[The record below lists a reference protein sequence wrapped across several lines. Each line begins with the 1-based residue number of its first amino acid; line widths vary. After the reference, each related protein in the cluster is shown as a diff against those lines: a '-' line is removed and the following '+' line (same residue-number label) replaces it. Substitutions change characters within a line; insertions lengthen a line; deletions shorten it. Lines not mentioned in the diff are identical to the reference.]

1 MKPYDEVES
10 LIFLDLKLI
19 LNNEFSS
26 DNFLGACLCEFE
38 EDNPLEIIFTEQRL
52 LIIDAFS
59 KQLIKQVNS

>member
-26 DNFLGACLCEFE
+26 DNFLGACLCKIE
-38 EDNPLEIIFTEQRL
+38 EDNSLEIIFTEQRL